1 MDTPLVLAAMVEA
14 EVVSIIQAVLVDGV
28 EKVVVLR

>member
-1 MDTPLVLAAMVEA
+1 MLAAMVGA
-14 EVVSIIQAVLVDGV
+14 EVMSIIQAVLVDGV